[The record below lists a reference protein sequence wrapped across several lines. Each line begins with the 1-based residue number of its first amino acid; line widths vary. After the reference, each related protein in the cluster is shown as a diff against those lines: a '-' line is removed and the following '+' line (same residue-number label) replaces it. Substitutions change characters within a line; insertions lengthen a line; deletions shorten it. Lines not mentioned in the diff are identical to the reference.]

1 MKSERSRIDVKLSHD
16 LNSLRMTP
24 VELRDHESWMMEIN
38 DARSRNSGLRVR
50 IKDLMLYIE
59 KLELQNRRLEE

>member
-1 MKSERSRIDVKLSHD
+1 
-16 LNSLRMTP
+16 
-24 VELRDHESWMMEIN
+24 MMEIN

-59 KLELQNRRLEE
+59 KLELQNRRLEEEKRILQISDMNRC